1 MRTRVSGSESFRE
14 LLAAVRRTVLA
25 AYEHQELPFEVLV
38 ETIAAASRG
47 DVTPMFQTMFAF
59 QNLPRSD
66 WHMPGLSVEAWNVG
80 NGAAKFDFTLF
91 MWEGPDSFA
100 GLLEYDTD
108 LFDAATTAQW
118 LRHLKAMLEGIA
130 CDPDA
135 PIKTLRLLDAA
146 ERRDLLL
153 TWNATAVTYPRDLP
167 IHRVFAQ
174 QVSESPS
181 AIAIVSESGT
191 VSYALLEQRANRLA
205 RHLQKHGARRGTL
218 VGVCLERSPTLVVTL
233 LAILKAGSAF
243 VPIDPSWPRERI
255 DVVLSGVPMVVT
267 QDSDAR
273 GMGALDVRIVRVD
286 GDAGSIER
294 ESDAAPEVEVS
305 AEDLAYVM
313 FTSGST
319 GLPKGACVT
328 HRGVVRLVRGAN
340 YAELAS
346 TDTLLQ
352 LAPTAFDGST
362 FEIWG
367 PLLNG
372 ATLAVPSA
380 SRLSLRDIAE
390 AIRRFNV
397 SVLFV
402 STGLFEAMVDT
413 RIDDLRHVRQ
423 LLVGG
428 DVLSP
433 GHAERFLRGAPG
445 CRLVNCYGPTE
456 NTTFTTFHA
465 VQQSSCASGGSI
477 PIGRP
482 VSNTQ
487 VYVLDDS
494 LQPVPIGV
502 PGIAYVGGDGLM
514 RGYLGDAGGAC
525 ERLVRNPFPDCPG
538 DWLYRTGDL
547 VRWRRDGELGFL
559 GRDDDQMKIRGFRV
573 EAGEVESVLSR
584 CPHVRS
590 VAVIAAGD
598 SPSDRRLRAFVV
610 PNSTEKAEDDAFREM
625 RDFARRH
632 LSGHLVPSEFVK
644 IEAIPLSAN
653 GKVDRRRL
661 LSIVADRSERP
672 NNFVAP
678 RDARERM
685 IVQAFEAILGIA
697 AIGVDDDFF
706 DSGGSSLSALR
717 LVAMLEDA
725 FRIGLPLATLYEH
738 PTAAEL
744 AALVAQAEAGSPG
757 AYARG
762 EGSSL
767 LVEIKRGSAAF
778 PLFFVPGGHGGM
790 AEMTLYADVLSR
802 VRCDH
807 AVYGFVAQGLDGK
820 ARPHASVEEMARAYV
835 EAIRTRQS
843 QGPYLLAGEC
853 VGGLIA
859 FEMAQQLLSQGEQL
873 ALLLLLDTWCP
884 TFAGALHYRHVE
896 RTKIV
901 LADRYAVSRAVVSGG
916 LSALRSRFR
925 GRSLLDRRSLRDALN
940 VCRKLP
946 GVARAWLA
954 AVYRVGKPV
963 AGMERVAAAEENY
976 VERAMRYRPRHYPG
990 RATLVLCA
998 DNERRGLAQ
1007 RWQGLVGGGLVVLSV
1022 PGDHDSYLRDKG
1034 HHAARAIEGCLAGA
1048 FAAATPQPGARRPV
1062 EA

>member
-1 MRTRVSGSESFRE
+1 
-14 LLAAVRRTVLA
+14 
-25 AYEHQELPFEVLV
+25 
-38 ETIAAASRG
+38 
-47 DVTPMFQTMFAF
+47 
-59 QNLPRSD
+59 
-66 WHMPGLSVEAWNVG
+66 
-80 NGAAKFDFTLF
+80 
-91 MWEGPDSFA
+91 
-100 GLLEYDTD
+100 
-108 LFDAATTAQW
+108 
-118 LRHLKAMLEGIA
+118 
-130 CDPDA
+130 
-135 PIKTLRLLDAA
+135 
-146 ERRDLLL
+146 
-153 TWNATAVTYPRDLP
+153 
-167 IHRVFAQ
+167 
-174 QVSESPS
+174 
-181 AIAIVSESGT
+181 
-191 VSYALLEQRANRLA
+191 
-205 RHLQKHGARRGTL
+205 
-218 VGVCLERSPTLVVTL
+218 
-233 LAILKAGSAF
+233 
-243 VPIDPSWPRERI
+243 
-255 DVVLSGVPMVVT
+255 
-267 QDSDAR
+267 
-273 GMGALDVRIVRVD
+273 
-286 GDAGSIER
+286 
-294 ESDAAPEVEVS
+294 
-305 AEDLAYVM
+305 M

-352 LAPTAFDGST
+352 LAPAAFDGST

-380 SRLSLRDIAE
+380 SRISLRDIAE

-465 VQQSSCASGGSI
+465 VEPSSCASGGPI

-494 LQPVPIGV
+494 LEPVPIGV
-502 PGIAYVGGDGLM
+502 RGIAYLGGDGLM
-514 RGYLGDAGGAC
+514 RGYLGDPDGAC
-525 ERLVRNPFPDCPG
+525 ERLVRNPFPDCAG

-547 VRWRRDGELGFL
+547 VRWRRDGELEFL

-573 EAGEVESVLSR
+573 EPGEVESVLSR
-584 CPHVRS
+584 CPLVRS
-590 VAVIAAGD
+590 AAVIAAGD

-610 PNSTEKAEDDAFREM
+610 PNSTEKSEDDAIREM

-632 LSGHLVPSEFVK
+632 LPGHLVPSGFVK

-661 LSIVADRSERP
+661 LSIVEGRSERP
-672 NNFVAP
+672 KDFVAP
-678 RDARERM
+678 RDARERI
-685 IVQAFEAILGIA
+685 IVQTFEAILGVA
-697 AIGVDDDFF
+697 PIGVDDDFF
-706 DSGGSSLSALR
+706 ESGGSSLSALR
-717 LVAMLEDA
+717 LVATLEDA
-725 FRIGLPLATLYEH
+725 FRIGLPLASLYEH

-744 AALVAQAEAGSPG
+744 AVSIAQTEADSLSPH
-757 AYARG
+757 ARG
-762 EGSSL
+762 EAASL
-767 LVEIKRGSAAF
+767 LVEIKRGSTAF
-778 PLFFVPGGHGGM
+778 PLFLVPGGHGGM

-807 AVYGFVAQGLDGK
+807 AVYGFVAQGLDGE
-820 ARPHASVEEMARAYV
+820 APPHASVEEMARAYIK
-835 EAIRTRQS
+835 AIRTRQP

-859 FEMAQQLLSQGEQL
+859 FEMAQQLLSQGEQM

-884 TFAGALHYRHVE
+884 TFAGALHYHHVE
-896 RTKIV
+896 RAKIL

-925 GRSLLDRRSLRDALN
+925 DRSLLDRRSLRDAVN

-946 GVARAWLA
+946 GVARAWLT

-963 AGMERVAAAEENY
+963 AGMERIAAAEDNY
-976 VERAMRYRPRHYPG
+976 VERAMSYRPRHYPG
-990 RATLVLCA
+990 RATLVICTE
-998 DNERRGLAQ
+998 NERRGLAQ
-1007 RWQGLVGGGLVVLSV
+1007 RWQGLVGDGLVVLSV
-1022 PGDHDSYLRDKG
+1022 PGDHNSYLRDKTQ
-1034 HHAARAIEGCLAGA
+1034 HAASAIEDSLRGALAEGIRQIGA
-1048 FAAATPQPGARRPV
+1048 SRGTNA
-1062 EA
+1062 